1 MQRRGSSGQPAKG
14 QRQRTKSE
22 ARKVPAAPASFADRD
37 ELLDQRTRERDEAR
51 EQLAAT
57 SGVLRVI
64 SRSAFDLQA
73 VFDSL
78 VESAARLCR
87 ADFAS
92 IRLNRDGFFHHVA
105 NCGYS
110 PEQNQYMNEHP
121 VPAKP
126 DRGSIVG
133 RVLSAGKPVQIED
146 TKADPEFR
154 MTNIPGFENVHTHL
168 GVPLLREGKP
178 IGMLVLMRGFV
189 EAFTDK
195 QIELVETFA
204 AQAVIAIENVRLFNE
219 LRQRTDDLSESLEQQ
234 TATSEV
240 LKVISS
246 SPSELKPVF
255 EAILENAL
263 RICEARLGTVYLCDG
278 GGVRPV
284 ADTDRA
290 PAAYKEARKGKPRL
304 QPLPDGP
311 VGRVLTTKQVVHIA
325 DLRNLQ
331 SYVEH
336 HPTDAIELGGFRT
349 ALGVPMLRD
358 NELIGVINIMRQEV
372 RPFTDKQIELVQNFA
387 AQAVIAIENT
397 RLLNELRESLQ
408 QQTATADVLK
418 VISRSKFELQPVLD
432 TLVESAGRLCEAEQ
446 TVIFLRDDDIYRIA
460 ALHGMPPELEEFAR
474 QHPISAGRN
483 TLTGR
488 VALES
493 RVVHIP
499 D

>member
-1 MQRRGSSGQPAKG
+1 MQRRGGTGQAAKG
-14 QRQRTKSE
+14 RRTKRPK

-133 RVLSAGKPVQIED
+133 RVLSAGKAVQIED

-178 IGMLVLMRGFV
+178 IGALVLMRGFV
-189 EAFTDK
+189 EAFTAK

-204 AQAVIAIENVRLFNE
+204 AQAVIAIEN
-219 LRQRTDDLSESLEQQ
+219 
-234 TATSEV
+234 
-240 LKVISS
+240 
-246 SPSELKPVF
+246 
-255 EAILENAL
+255 
-263 RICEARLGTVYLCDG
+263 
-278 GGVRPV
+278 
-284 ADTDRA
+284 
-290 PAAYKEARKGKPRL
+290 
-304 QPLPDGP
+304 
-311 VGRVLTTKQVVHIA
+311 
-325 DLRNLQ
+325 
-331 SYVEH
+331 
-336 HPTDAIELGGFRT
+336 
-349 ALGVPMLRD
+349 
-358 NELIGVINIMRQEV
+358 
-372 RPFTDKQIELVQNFA
+372 
-387 AQAVIAIENT
+387 T
-397 RLLNELRESLQ
+397 RLLNELCQR
-408 QQTATADVLK
+408 TG
-418 VISRSKFELQPVLD
+418 I
-432 TLVESAGRLCEAEQ
+432 
-446 TVIFLRDDDIYRIA
+446 
-460 ALHGMPPELEEFAR
+460 PPEVKEKMFNPFFTTKPAGEGTGLGLSICHDIIVK
-474 QHPISAGRN
+474 QHGGSIEVDTQPASSPKSRWFCSAQLPCSLSDRN
-483 TLTGR
+483 CPGTSLLAQSDPTCR
-488 VALES
+488 
-493 RVVHIP
+493 I
-499 D
+499 